1 MNIKGAYRS
10 LSLTI
15 ILYDK
20 IIKGENVAKKE
31 NLEQEEDLEIE
42 EDQSEVKEENPSD
55 SKEESSQDEE
65 EEEET
70 SPEEESE
77 DDELA
82 KLKKDLEE
90 KDEENVELKSH
101 IQRLQ
106 ADFDNFRKQGEKQ
119 KQDLIRFA
127 NEGLILKFI
136 DIYEDMERALEN
148 STNEEELKEG
158 LELIYSKMKN
168 TLEKEGVEEIPAVG
182 EKFDPFKHEALLTVD
197 SPDHENNE
205 IVDELMK
212 GYTLKDK
219 VIKYSKVRV
228 CKKAKKEE

>member
-1 MNIKGAYRS
+1 M
-10 LSLTI
+10 
-15 ILYDK
+15 
-20 IIKGENVAKKE
+20 AKKNE
-31 NLEQEEDLEIE
+31 TEKTEEEKIDD
-42 EDQSEVKEENPSD
+42 EDQSKLQEEKEENPSE
-55 SKEESSQDEE
+55 SKEDSSQDEDGKEEPSNE
-65 EEEET
+65 EEC
-70 SPEEESE
+70 E
-77 DDELA
+77 DDQLA
-82 KLKKDLEE
+82 KLNEDLER
-90 KDEENVELKSH
+90 KDEEIIELKSH
-101 IQRLQ
+101 LQRLQ

-127 NEGLILKFI
+127 NEGLIVKFL
-136 DIYEDMERALEN
+136 DVYEDMERALEN
-148 STNEEELKEG
+148 STNEEELREG

-197 SPDHENNE
+197 SPDHENND

-228 CKKAKKEE
+228 CKKAKKE

>member
-1 MNIKGAYRS
+1 M
-10 LSLTI
+10 
-15 ILYDK
+15 
-20 IIKGENVAKKE
+20 AKK
-31 NLEQEEDLEIE
+31 NKTKSEEEIDE
-42 EDQSEVKEENPSD
+42 EDQSKLQEKEESPSE
-55 SKEESSQDEE
+55 SKEESSKDEDE
-65 EEEET
+65 GED
-70 SPEEESE
+70 SE
-77 DDELA
+77 LD
-82 KLKKDLEE
+82 KLNKDLER
-90 KDEENVELKSH
+90 KDEEIIELKSH

-119 KQDLIRFA
+119 KQDLIRYA
-127 NEGLILKFI
+127 NEGLIVKFL

-148 STNEEELKEG
+148 SSNEEELREG

>member
-1 MNIKGAYRS
+1 M
-10 LSLTI
+10 
-15 ILYDK
+15 
-20 IIKGENVAKKE
+20 AKKNE
-31 NLEQEEDLEIE
+31 TKKTEEEIDE
-42 EDQSEVKEENPSD
+42 EDQSKLQDKEESPSE
-55 SKEESSQDEE
+55 SKEKSSQDEDE
-65 EEEET
+65 GED
-70 SPEEESE
+70 SE
-77 DDELA
+77 LD
-82 KLKKDLEE
+82 KLNKDLER
-90 KDEENVELKSH
+90 KDEEIIELKSH

-106 ADFDNFRKQGEKQ
+106 ADFDNFRKQSEKQ
-119 KQDLIRFA
+119 KQDLIRYA
-127 NEGLILKFI
+127 NEGLIVKFL

-148 STNEEELKEG
+148 SSNEEELREG
-158 LELIYSKMKN
+158 LKLIYSKMKN

-197 SPDHENNE
+197 SPNHENNE

>member
-1 MNIKGAYRS
+1 M
-10 LSLTI
+10 
-15 ILYDK
+15 
-20 IIKGENVAKKE
+20 AKKNE
-31 NLEQEEDLEIE
+31 TKKSEEEIDD
-42 EDQSEVKEENPSD
+42 EDQSKLQE
-55 SKEESSQDEE
+55 KEESPSESKDESSQEDGEE
-65 EEEET
+65 KP
-70 SPEEESE
+70 SKDDESE
-77 DDELA
+77 DGELD
-82 KLKKDLEE
+82 KLNKDLER
-90 KDEENVELKSH
+90 KDEEIIELKSH

-119 KQDLIRFA
+119 KQDLIRYA
-127 NEGLILKFI
+127 NEGLIVKFL
-136 DIYEDMERALEN
+136 DIYEDMGRALEN
-148 STNEEELKEG
+148 SSNEEELREG

-168 TLEKEGVEEIPAVG
+168 ALEKEGVEEIPAVG

>member
-1 MNIKGAYRS
+1 M
-10 LSLTI
+10 
-15 ILYDK
+15 
-20 IIKGENVAKKE
+20 AKKNKTE
-31 NLEQEEDLEIE
+31 KSEEEKIDD
-42 EDQSEVKEENPSD
+42 EDQSKLQEEKEENPSE
-55 SKEESSQDEE
+55 SKDDSSQDEDGKE
-65 EEEET
+65 EPSNEDEC
-70 SPEEESE
+70 E
-77 DDELA
+77 DDKLA
-82 KLKKDLEE
+82 KLNEDLEM
-90 KDEENVELKSH
+90 KDEEIIELKSH

-119 KQDLIRFA
+119 KQDLIRYA
-127 NEGLILKFI
+127 NEGLIVKFI

-148 STNEEELKEG
+148 STNEEEIREG

-228 CKKAKKEE
+228 CKKAKKE

>member
-1 MNIKGAYRS
+1 M
-10 LSLTI
+10 
-15 ILYDK
+15 
-20 IIKGENVAKKE
+20 AKKE
-31 NLEQEEDLEIE
+31 KEEKGEDLDIE
-42 EDQSEVKEENPSD
+42 EKDESKVKDEKEETPSE
-55 SKEESSQDEE
+55 SKEESSQEDEE
-65 EEEET
+65 C
-70 SPEEESE
+70 E

-82 KLKKDLEE
+82 KLKKDLEG
-90 KDEENVELKSH
+90 KDEEIIELKSH

-106 ADFDNFRKQGEKQ
+106 ADFDNFRKQNDKQ
-119 KQDLIRFA
+119 KQDLIKFA
-127 NEGLILKFI
+127 NEGLIVKFL
-136 DIYEDMERALEN
+136 DVYEDMERALEN
-148 STNEEELKEG
+148 STNEEELREG

-228 CKKAKKEE
+228 CKKAKKE

>member
-1 MNIKGAYRS
+1 M
-10 LSLTI
+10 
-15 ILYDK
+15 
-20 IIKGENVAKKE
+20 AKKE
-31 NLEQEEDLEIE
+31 KKEKGEDLAIDED
-42 EDQSEVKEENPSD
+42 DQSNIQEDEELENPCED
-55 SKEESSQDEE
+55 ENEE
-65 EEEET
+65 EKDEKSED
-70 SPEEESE
+70 E

-82 KLKKDLEE
+82 KLNKNLEE
-90 KDEENVELKSH
+90 KDEEIIELKSH

-119 KQDLIRFA
+119 KQDLIRYA

-136 DIYEDMERALEN
+136 DVYEDMERALEN
-148 STNEEELKEG
+148 STNEDELKEG

-228 CKKAKKEE
+228 CKKAKKE

>member
-1 MNIKGAYRS
+1 M
-10 LSLTI
+10 
-15 ILYDK
+15 
-20 IIKGENVAKKE
+20 AKKNE
-31 NLEQEEDLEIE
+31 TKKTEEEIDE
-42 EDQSEVKEENPSD
+42 EDQSKLQDKEESPSK
-55 SKEESSQDEE
+55 SKEESSQDEDE
-65 EEEET
+65 GED
-70 SPEEESE
+70 SE
-77 DDELA
+77 LD
-82 KLKKDLEE
+82 KLNKDLER
-90 KDEENVELKSH
+90 KDEEIIELKSH

-119 KQDLIRFA
+119 KQDLIRYA
-127 NEGLILKFI
+127 NEGLIVKFL

-148 STNEEELKEG
+148 SSNEEELREG
-158 LELIYSKMKN
+158 LKLIYSKMKN

>member
-1 MNIKGAYRS
+1 M
-10 LSLTI
+10 
-15 ILYDK
+15 
-20 IIKGENVAKKE
+20 AKK
-31 NLEQEEDLEIE
+31 NKTKSEEEIDE
-42 EDQSEVKEENPSD
+42 EDQSKLQE
-55 SKEESSQDEE
+55 KEESPSESKDESSQEDEGE
-65 EEEET
+65 D
-70 SPEEESE
+70 SE
-77 DDELA
+77 LD
-82 KLKKDLEE
+82 KLNKDLER
-90 KDEENVELKSH
+90 KDEEIIELKSH

-119 KQDLIRFA
+119 KQNLIRYA
-127 NEGLILKFI
+127 NEGLIVKFL

-148 STNEEELKEG
+148 SSNEEELREG
-158 LELIYSKMKN
+158 LKLIFSKMKN

-197 SPDHENNE
+197 SPNHENNE

>member
-1 MNIKGAYRS
+1 M
-10 LSLTI
+10 
-15 ILYDK
+15 
-20 IIKGENVAKKE
+20 AKKE
-31 NLEQEEDLEIE
+31 KKEKGEDLDIE
-42 EDQSEVKEENPSD
+42 EKDESKVKDEKEETPSE
-55 SKEESSQDEE
+55 SKEESSQEE
-65 EEEET
+65 EC
-70 SPEEESE
+70 E

-90 KDEENVELKSH
+90 KDEEIIELKSH

-106 ADFDNFRKQGEKQ
+106 ADFDNFRKQNDKQ
-119 KQDLIRFA
+119 KQDLIKFA
-127 NEGLILKFI
+127 NEGLIVKFL
-136 DIYEDMERALEN
+136 DVYEDMERALEN
-148 STNEEELKEG
+148 STNEEELREG

-228 CKKAKKEE
+228 CKKAKKE

>member
-1 MNIKGAYRS
+1 M
-10 LSLTI
+10 
-15 ILYDK
+15 
-20 IIKGENVAKKE
+20 AKKE
-31 NLEQEEDLEIE
+31 KKEKGEDLAIDED
-42 EDQSEVKEENPSD
+42 DQSNIQEDEELENPCED
-55 SKEESSQDEE
+55 ENEE
-65 EEEET
+65 EKDEKSED
-70 SPEEESE
+70 E

-82 KLKKDLEE
+82 KLNKNLEE
-90 KDEENVELKSH
+90 KDEEIIELKSH

-119 KQDLIRFA
+119 KQDLIRYA

-136 DIYEDMERALEN
+136 DVYEDMERALEN
-148 STNEEELKEG
+148 STNEEDIREG

-168 TLEKEGVEEIPAVG
+168 TLKKEGVEAIPAEG

-228 CKKAKKEE
+228 CKKAKKE

>member
-1 MNIKGAYRS
+1 M
-10 LSLTI
+10 
-15 ILYDK
+15 
-20 IIKGENVAKKE
+20 AKKNE
-31 NLEQEEDLEIE
+31 TEKTEEEKIDE
-42 EDQSEVKEENPSD
+42 EDQSKLQEEKEDENPSD
-55 SKEESSQDEE
+55 SKEDSSQDEDGE
-65 EEEET
+65 E
-70 SPEEESE
+70 
-77 DDELA
+77 DELA
-82 KLKKDLEE
+82 KLKEDLER
-90 KDEENVELKSH
+90 KDEEIIELKSH
-101 IQRLQ
+101 LQRLQ

-127 NEGLILKFI
+127 NEGLIVKFI

-148 STNEEELKEG
+148 STNEEELREG

-228 CKKAKKEE
+228 CKKAKKE

>member
-1 MNIKGAYRS
+1 M
-10 LSLTI
+10 
-15 ILYDK
+15 
-20 IIKGENVAKKE
+20 AKKE
-31 NLEQEEDLEIE
+31 KKEKGEDLDLE
-42 EDQSEVKEENPSD
+42 EKDEKEETPSE
-55 SKEESSQDEE
+55 SKEESSQEDEE
-65 EEEET
+65 C
-70 SPEEESE
+70 E

-90 KDEENVELKSH
+90 KDEEIIELKSH

-106 ADFDNFRKQGEKQ
+106 ADFDNFRKQNDKQ
-119 KQDLIRFA
+119 KQDLIKFA
-127 NEGLILKFI
+127 NEGLIVKFL
-136 DIYEDMERALEN
+136 DVYEDMERALEN
-148 STNEEELKEG
+148 STNEEELREG

-228 CKKAKKEE
+228 CKKAKKE

>member
-1 MNIKGAYRS
+1 M
-10 LSLTI
+10 
-15 ILYDK
+15 
-20 IIKGENVAKKE
+20 AKKNKKE
-31 NLEQEEDLEIE
+31 KSEDLANEEKVEDIESEVCLDEEETCETEEDPKTDEKSSEDE
-42 EDQSEVKEENPSD
+42 EETPKTEEELPSEDESPQS
-55 SKEESSQDEE
+55 EE
-65 EEEET
+65 EEEE
-70 SPEEESE
+70 
-77 DDELA
+77 DELA
-82 KLKKDLEE
+82 KLNKELEE
-90 KDEENVELKSH
+90 KNNENEELKSH

-106 ADFDNFRKQGEKQ
+106 ADFDNFRKQNDKQ
-119 KQDLIRFA
+119 KQDLIRYA
-127 NEGLILKFI
+127 NEGLIIKFL
-136 DIYEDMERALEN
+136 DVYEDMERALEN
-148 STNEEELKEG
+148 SKTEVELREG

-228 CKKAKKEE
+228 CKKSKKE